1 MKDLELFSEIKKLTN
16 GFLAP
21 EIYYEIYRQSLQ
33 ASEGD
38 IIDIGPAQGGSS
50 ISLAFA
56 VNENEKLG
64 HIYSIDRF
72 RGSGALADVDNIENN
87 LNKLNENLMKYG
99 LEKYDTAVVAGRDE
113 IEKKT
118 GNNKISVMFI
128 DADGALDRDFR
139 YFYNRMASGGFVIID
154 DYEKVLNLQAVRIFL
169 KWRTQN
175 QINVFLENEGLDQL
189 CMYAPLG
196 KHYTIYRFI
205 EYFKEHGYIN
215 VIKNIDGTIFAVKP
229 DTAPRFTEDTWKELM
244 DIRKDIEK
252 EFYRRRDAVK
262 ESYDK
267 IGLEVEAAAGKYGYA
282 HALLFENYY
291 YAVKDR
297 MQTVKVFEWHKE
309 EKDYIENDLPLQN
322 ISFTDLTEY
331 TDVLESGRVI
341 TGQCSENNN
350 CKFKNYLN
358 KYDTGKY
365 VMIPVIIQERF
376 WGFLMLYGE
385 GGRQETG
392 KYELEGLIGRIN
404 AEHKNI
410 VHAST
415 L

>member
-1 MKDLELFSEIKKLTN
+1 MKDLELFSEIKKFTN
-16 GFLAP
+16 GFLSP

-33 ASEGD
+33 ALEGD

-50 ISLAFA
+50 ISLALA
-56 VNENEKLG
+56 VKENQKLG

-72 RGSGALADVDNIENN
+72 RGSGALSDVDNIENN
-87 LNKLNENLMKYG
+87 LKKLNENLMFYG
-99 LEKYDTAVVAGRDE
+99 LEKYDSAVVAGRDD

-139 YFYNRMASGGFVIID
+139 YFYNRIVSGGLVIID

-175 QINVFLENEGLDQL
+175 QINVFLENEGIDQL

-196 KHYTIYRFI
+196 KHYTIYRFT

-215 VIKNIDGTIFAVKP
+215 VIKNMDGTIFAIKP
-229 DTAPRFTEDTWKELM
+229 DTAPQFTEDTWKDLM
-244 DIRKDIEK
+244 NIRKDIEK
-252 EFYRRRDAVK
+252 EFYHRRDIVK
-262 ESYDK
+262 VSYDK
-267 IGLEVEAAAGKYGYA
+267 IGSAAEAIAGKYGYT
-282 HALLFENYY
+282 HAILFENYY
-291 YAVKDR
+291 YAVKER
-297 MQTVKVFEWHKE
+297 MQTVKVYEWHEE

-322 ISFTDLTEY
+322 MSFTDLTEY
-331 TDVLESGRVI
+331 TDVLEKGRAI
-341 TGQCSENNN
+341 TGKCSENNH

-358 KYDTGKY
+358 KYSTGNY
-365 VMIPVIIQERF
+365 VMIPVMIHEKF
-376 WGFLMLYGE
+376 WGFLMMYGE
-385 GGRQETG
+385 GGKQETDR
-392 KYELEGLIGRIN
+392 YELDELINIIN
-404 AEHKNI
+404 SEQQNI
-410 VHAST
+410 AHAST